1 MRIAVGLISA
11 LLGLAVSAA
20 LAQAASGGGAQ
31 TPGGSTAEAPSA
43 PGASVYS
50 RVVATFDFEERA
62 LGNFESVPMYWSKLV
77 GRGYPA
83 YATGRFDTTVARSAT
98 TSFRLDI
105 DGGSVAYR
113 FTPPPATFGKG
124 PGRIAVTP
132 DGDYVIL
139 AFVKTT
145 PLAHARADL
154 TAWFADANGK
164 PLPDTEVHA
173 IPWAANGTQDAGA
186 WHVMHVFVHG
196 PEATHGGGK
205 SLVLQLGLLQPQ
217 QLAEAGLNTGGK
229 KSDGLPAQF
238 QLYQQDIRGTA
249 WFDDITVF
257 QLPRL
262 SISVPAAATIA
273 PQAATPA
280 GAMDVAAPGSVN
292 VLPPGGQVALDLAV
306 SDISRDSPD
315 GSSAAKKQL
324 GVTLTITDPQG
335 LVFAREHWNAAP
347 TPEHPWTQAY
357 RHPPLPGGLYT
368 ATLDILE
375 GGAPGGGANATG
387 LIARRQTRFVTLADQ
402 QPPRPPAPEFGLSAA
417 HWPAARWSALEPL
430 ARESGAGLVEAP
442 AWRDD
447 LPEGAGGSH
456 DAAPFDLLVSALSRD
471 HIGVL
476 ASLESLPAAVAA
488 RLRSGAAAATQPDSL
503 AGSSSLLSLASADPA
518 LWRPSISFLLARHAN
533 SVSFWQVM
541 EHPDPAAAALDPAR
555 SLAPASPG
563 SPAFAALYARA
574 RTEIGPL
581 LNDPRLLIPWNA
593 LYDFDPKSYPGAI
606 LNLRLPATIK
616 PDQLPACIASF
627 KAASAPGARSA
638 ASPDAAPAPAA
649 AGPILLHIDPLPDDG
664 TYSSDDRLAD
674 FAKRIVFARSAN
686 PTCILIDV
694 PFAEHRATTA
704 LGDIDAPAAEPDEL
718 LPAYRTLIHALA
730 GARAPIGP
738 GDAGGGGV
746 RELPVAQGIRA
757 FLCERPGPQ
766 QSSLILWNES
776 ADTPTVSMD
785 LPLGDLPREV
795 ELTGESHPAKR
806 TGPGADAL
814 TRLTVGAMPLILEN
828 IDPHLLEL
836 RSSFALAAKV
846 FPAGAGSMQTEVTL
860 TNPGPDALRGLLH
873 LEVPKGWTVEP
884 SELHVSLLAGASLH
898 EKLTIRYPFTETE
911 GVKFFRGRLV
921 HENGGEL
928 ALACPV
934 AVRSKLVA
942 VDGFCQLQPNGDLV
956 VQQMVT
962 NTAATPLNAQAYA
975 LVPGYPRQ
983 QRFITDLQPGQ
994 TLIKR
999 YVFAASAFTGEDSA
1013 AENRPKPGENQPD
1026 ARAIADALKGKNATL
1041 GVRQTDGK
1049 TLLAKTI
1056 PLE

>member
-1 MRIAVGLISA
+1 
-11 LLGLAVSAA
+11 
-20 LAQAASGGGAQ
+20 
-31 TPGGSTAEAPSA
+31 
-43 PGASVYS
+43 
-50 RVVATFDFEERA
+50 VATFDFEERA

-83 YATGRFDTTVARSAT
+83 YATGRFDTTVFRSAT

-154 TAWFADANGK
+154 TAWFADASGK

-196 PEATHGGGK
+196 PAATPGGGK

-238 QLYQQDIRGTA
+238 QLYQQDIHGTA

-262 SISVPAAATIA
+262 SISVPASATIA
-273 PQAATPA
+273 PRGA
-280 GAMDVAAPGSVN
+280 GGTADTGETGSVN
-292 VLPPGGQVALDLAV
+292 VFPAGGQVALDLAV
-306 SDISRDSPD
+306 SDISRNPAPD
-315 GSSAAKKQL
+315 APGAGGGGAEAQKQL

-335 LVFAREHWNAAP
+335 LVFARERWNAAP
-347 TPEHPWTQAY
+347 TPEHPWTKAY
-357 RHPPLPGGLYT
+357 RHPALPGGIYT

-375 GGAPGGGANATG
+375 GGAGHGNAQG
-387 LIARRQTRFVTLADQ
+387 LIARRQTRFVALAAQ

-417 HWPAARWSALEPL
+417 HWPTERWAALEPL
-430 ARESGAGLVEAP
+430 ARETGVGMVEAP

-447 LPEGAGGSH
+447 LPEGSGGEATRDAG
-456 DAAPFDLLVSALSRD
+456 PFDLLVSALARD
-471 HIGVL
+471 RIHII
-476 ASLESLPAAVAA
+476 ASLESLPPTVSA
-488 RLRSGAAAATQPDSL
+488 RLHKAAAAATQPD
-503 AGSSSLLSLASADPA
+503 AFPDARDSLLALATADPA

-533 SVSFWQVM
+533 GVSFWQVM
-541 EHPDPAAAALDPAR
+541 EHPAAGDETPGRASQISAASGREA
-555 SLAPASPG
+555 
-563 SPAFAALYARA
+563 AFAALYAKA

-581 LNDPRLLIPWNA
+581 LNDPRLVIPWNA
-593 LYDFDPKSYPGAI
+593 LYDFDAKSYPGAL

-616 PDQLPACIASF
+616 PDQLPTYIASF
-627 KAASAPGARSA
+627 KAASAPPPSGG
-638 ASPDAAPAPAA
+638 PAPATLPA
-649 AGPILLHIDPLPDDG
+649 AAINAPILLHIDALPDDG
-664 TYSSDDRLAD
+664 AYSREDRLAD

-694 PFAEHRATTA
+694 PFAQHRATTA
-704 LGDIDAPAAEPDEL
+704 LGDIDAPATEPDEL
-718 LPAYRTLIHALA
+718 LPAYRTLVHALA
-730 GARAPIGP
+730 GAHAPIGP
-738 GDAGGGGV
+738 AGAGGGV

-757 FLCERPGPQ
+757 FLCRRDGPQ

-776 ADTPTVSMD
+776 ADTPTVTMD
-785 LPLGDLPREV
+785 LPLGDQPREV
-795 ELTGESHPAKR
+795 ELSGQSRPAKR
-806 TGPGADAL
+806 TGPGPDAL
-814 TRLTVGAMPLILEN
+814 TRLTVGATPVIIEN

-836 RSSFALAAKV
+836 RSSFALATKV
-846 FPAGAGSMQTEVTL
+846 FPAGAGSVQTEVAL

-884 SELHVSLLAGASLH
+884 SELHISLLNGASLH
-898 EKLTIRYPFTETE
+898 EKLTIRYPFTEPE
-911 GVKFFRGRLV
+911 GVKFIRGRLV
-921 HENGGEL
+921 NENGGEL
-928 ALACPV
+928 ALACPI

-942 VDGFCQLQPNGDLV
+942 LDGFCQLQPNGDLV
-956 VQQMVT
+956 VQQMIT

-999 YVFAASAFTGEDSA
+999 YVFAASAFTGDDSA
-1013 AENRPKPGENQPD
+1013 PENGPKTGEKQPD
-1026 ARAIADALKGKNATL
+1026 APEIARALKGRNATL

-1049 TLLAKTI
+1049 TLLAKGI